1 MPNVQIIL
9 NFIDERLQKNTSLTL
24 NWRKSIMPI
33 SLTEID
39 KFNENYDIIFDTLGL
54 TEDERRE
61 VYWAVCELVKNRLE
75 KGRSVK

>member
-1 MPNVQIIL
+1 
-9 NFIDERLQKNTSLTL
+9 
-24 NWRKSIMPI
+24 MPI

-75 KGRSVK
+75 KGGSVK